1 MDIARGTRE
10 AKMGFISPWGES
22 VRGALM
28 KRLKSEMMYYDFFYT
43 GGTKIEKQKTEIISE
58 VINMPELYNANPSV
72 FVAALYVW
80 IMYNRMVPAETIE
93 IPDSVV
99 EKLQSVLNIEGKP
112 DNQLNEIQL
121 SYAIKANIIRYI
133 YAIDAY
139 VRSDYYEKL
148 SAEQAEQEANED
160 LGEMDEEQENEYDE
174 DF

>member
-1 MDIARGTRE
+1 MDVARGTKE
-10 AKMGFISPWGES
+10 AQMGFISPWGES

-28 KRLKSEMMYYDFFYT
+28 KRLKAEMMYYDFFYT
-43 GGTKIEKQKTEIISE
+43 GGTKIEKQKTEIVAE

-80 IMYNRMVPAETIE
+80 ITNNRMVPVGTIQ
-93 IPDSVV
+93 ISDSVV
-99 EKLQSVLNIEGKP
+99 EKLQNILNIEGKP
-112 DNQLNEIQL
+112 DNQLDETQL
-121 SYAIKANIIRYI
+121 SFAIKANIIRYI

-148 SAEQAEQEANED
+148 SAEQAEQDANDD